1 MEKSSNGWG
10 GRGGGGVG
18 GGRAVL
24 NSESGRVSP
33 RGKYRKKSFV
43 SLYIILY
50 ISKSREKVAPGY
62 VSLTRILIRVG

>member
-1 MEKSSNGWG
+1 MGW
-10 GRGGGGVG
+10 G

-62 VSLTRILIRVG
+62 VRY